1 MADASNLRRGLQ
13 SATSDVKGLAREL
26 GEANKKGNLDH
37 VVDSATGLGL
47 GLLGA
52 AGIAVKF
59 AADFDKQMSAVS
71 AATHA
76 GAKEMDALRGAALQA
91 GKDTQYSATEAAK
104 GITELSKAGV
114 STADILGGG
123 LKGSLALAAAGQ
135 IDVGEAAETAAS
147 AMTQFKLSGD
157 KIPHVAD
164 LLAAGAGKAQGSV
177 HDLGAALNQSGLIAA
192 STGLSIED
200 TTGTLAAFAS
210 AGLIGSDAGTSF
222 KTMLQALQ
230 APSGKTKELMNELG
244 ISAYDAQGQFVGITA
259 LAGQLRSQLGKL
271 TPELRANAMAQ
282 IFGSDATRAAN
293 ILYTQGQAGIQG
305 WIDKTNDAGYA
316 SETAAKLT
324 DNLAGDLERLK
335 GSLET
340 MAIEGGSGA
349 NSGLR
354 VITQGVGSL
363 VDEFGKLPPAV
374 GGTVV
379 ILAGLGGALAL
390 SLAAWIKL
398 RGGIAKAVL
407 ELEAVGPAGARA
419 ATGLQAVSK
428 AAGIVGVALVG
439 LEVVG
444 AVADQFGK
452 AAVNVDK
459 MTASLENYATTGKL
473 SGGLTDEFG
482 KNLDHFAQTAAQAD
496 AATHGFDKAIN
507 DLTSGIPGFGSLVDT
522 LNEKI
527 SGNSFNHATEQ
538 MKGLD
543 ESLTAFMATQKDATK
558 AGEIWNQL
566 LSKSG
571 LGTEQLAA
579 LLPGAWQGLQKLQ
592 ATAHGAAGATGEAAK
607 STDDMG
613 KAAEK
618 AKADLDALNK
628 AFKSLFDVQMSADRA
643 AIKYQEGLT
652 SLREELGKGTRTLD
666 LNSAEGRK
674 NRGAVLDQLSAI
686 EDLREARLNEGQSL
700 DVVNKKYKS
709 DVEGLRRSML
719 QAGFSKKAVDELI
732 GSYRAIPGK
741 VGTNIQTPGLP
752 QSSKAIKDYHKQLDA
767 LTRQIKTSVTV
778 TGDAAAYKKLEKLL
792 VAQQAA
798 KKGISVSAAQAAFN
812 KNAYRT
818 GGWTGPGAEHDEAGV
833 VHADEYV
840 IKKSSRRKIEARSPG
855 LLDEMNAT
863 GQVPGYA
870 GGGMVMPFRVNA
882 AGTQVPTMA
891 QAMSVVGGAPGQ
903 FGKWPSSPG
912 AQRGDSGVWRKIV
925 ALVRATGIPF
935 EFGNGYRP
943 GDPLWHGSGRAVD
956 FMGFNQN
963 RLADFFQ
970 ARQGSVLELIHR
982 TKSRDYG
989 ITRGHYNAMPHQWPL
1004 HRNHLHVAMADGGV
1018 INEPVF
1024 GVGASG
1030 TSYSFGERGIPETV
1044 IPGRP
1049 NYLAPSGAATGA
1061 GNTYVTVQLNANL
1074 AAGANPREHGR
1085 QIAEYLQTHLGGGG
1099 EIRVGGKVLL
1109 SRAAA

>member
-1 MADASNLRRGLQ
+1 VRTVGVRLTADVSAYMSNMRR
-13 SATSDVKGLAREL
+13 
-26 GEANKKGNLDH
+26 
-37 VVDSATGLGL
+37 
-47 GLLGA
+47 
-52 AGIAVKF
+52 AGIATKSLAGEMDKTAKAGHLDAVADKGLVMGSALAVGFGYAVKA
-59 AADFDKQMSAVS
+59 AADFDKQMSAVG
-71 AATHA
+71 A
-76 GAKEMDALRGAALQA
+76 GVQDANGHMDELRKAALQA

-104 GITELSKAGV
+104 GVTELGKAGIK
-114 STADILGGG
+114 SADILGGG

-135 IDVGEAAETAAS
+135 MDVGAAAETAAS

-157 KIPHVAD
+157 KVPHVAD

-177 HDLGAALNQSGLIAA
+177 ADLGAALNQAGLIAA
-192 STGLSIED
+192 GTGLSIED
-200 TTGTLAAFAS
+200 TTGTLAAFAN
-210 AGLIGSDAGTSF
+210 AGLTGSDAGTSF

-230 APSGKTKELMNELG
+230 APSGKTRELMEELG
-244 ISAYDAQGQFVGITA
+244 ISAYDAQGNFVGITA
-259 LAGQLRSQLGKL
+259 LAGQLKTQLGKL
-271 TPELRANAMAQ
+271 TPELRNNAMAQ

-293 ILYTQGQAGIQG
+293 ILYEQGQAGIQG
-305 WIDKTNDAGYA
+305 WIDKTNEAGYA
-316 SETAAKLT
+316 SKTAAQLT

-354 VITQGVGSL
+354 VVTQSVGAL
-363 VDEFGKLPPAV
+363 VDQFGKMPPAV
-374 GGTVV
+374 GGTMVV
-379 ILAGLGGALAL
+379 LAGLGGALIL
-390 SLAAWIKL
+390 GLTAWIKL
-398 RGGIAKAVL
+398 RGGIARAVE
-407 ELEAVGPAGARA
+407 ELTAVGPAGEKA
-419 ATGLQAVSK
+419 AAGLQKTAKGAGLAVAAFIALE
-428 AAGIVGVALVG
+428 AAGAIFDKLGN
-439 LEVVG
+439 
-444 AVADQFGK
+444 

-459 MTASLENYATTGKL
+459 LTASLQDYASTGKM
-473 SGGLTDEFG
+473 SQGLTDNFG
-482 KNLDHFAQTAAQAD
+482 KNLDEFGKIAKYAD
-496 AATHGFDKAIN
+496 GATHGFGSALN
-507 DLTSGIPGFGSLVDT
+507 DVAGAVPGLSSGFDT
-522 LNEKI
+522 LSEKI
-527 SGNSFNHATEQ
+527 YGTSFTDATDK

-543 ESLTAFMATQKDATK
+543 ESFVAFMSTQKDATRS
-558 AGEIWNQL
+558 GEIWNEL

-571 LGTEQLAA
+571 LNTEQLAK
-579 LLPGAWQGLQKLQ
+579 LLPGAWSGLQKLQ

-618 AKADLDALNK
+618 AAAELDSMNK
-628 AFKSLFDVQMSADRA
+628 AFKNLFDVQMSADRA
-643 AIKYQEGLT
+643 AIKYQEGLVA
-652 SLREELGKGTRTLD
+652 LREELGKGTRTLD

-700 DVVNKKYKS
+700 DVVNKKYRA
-709 DVEGLRRSML
+709 DVDGLHKSML
-719 QAGFSKKAVDELI
+719 QAGFSKAAVDALI

-752 QSSKAIKDYHKQLDA
+752 QSALSIKAYNKQLDA
-767 LTRQIKTSVTV
+767 LTRQIKTNVSV

-870 GGGMVMPFRVNA
+870 GGGMVMPFPVSA
-882 AGTQVPTMA
+882 AGTKVPTMA

-925 ALVRATGIPF
+925 ALVRAAGIPF

-982 TKSRDYG
+982 TKTRDYG

-1004 HRNHLHVAMADGGV
+1004 HRNHLHVAMKAGGT
-1018 INEPVF
+1018 INEPIQ

-1030 TSYSFGERGIPETV
+1030 TTYSFGENWQGERLGVTPNWQAA
-1044 IPGRP
+1044 PGG
-1049 NYLAPSGAATGA
+1049 S
-1061 GNTYVTVQLNANL
+1061 
-1074 AAGANPREHGR
+1074 
-1085 QIAEYLQTHLGGGG
+1085 GGGG
-1099 EIRVGGKVLL
+1099 GGSMNLNVTFSGPVGSQYELENWLTGAIDNLKRKARV
-1109 SRAAA
+1109 